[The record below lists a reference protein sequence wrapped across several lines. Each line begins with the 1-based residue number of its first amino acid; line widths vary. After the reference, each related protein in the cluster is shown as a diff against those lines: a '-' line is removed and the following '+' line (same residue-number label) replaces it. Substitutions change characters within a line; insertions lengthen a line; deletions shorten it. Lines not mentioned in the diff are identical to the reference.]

1 MLLLKIVN
9 KLLKKTKHYA
19 KKSGSPFFVTVAA
32 RLENKKK
39 ALIFSELD
47 KLAVTP
53 DVQQSA
59 GQEITKRIIWIC
71 WFQGLEQA
79 PPLVRRC
86 IESVQRNANGAEVV
100 ILTDASIRTWLD
112 LPAHIIE
119 KYDAELIS
127 KAHYS
132 DIVRCALLYQYGGIW
147 MDATL
152 FLTRPVPESFY
163 IHEFSSL
170 RYDVLP
176 QDYSISLG
184 NWTIF
189 LFAAQINSAFMKF
202 VRDALYAYWRSNDA
216 MIEYFFTDYT
226 LLYAVEKHPQFAA
239 LIRNQPIIGNDRYL
253 IRQFINKPV
262 NSETRQALQNDPTGI
277 YKLSHKEKYQTEHN
291 GVETLYSKILH
302 GDFDLN
308 G

>member
-19 KKSGSPFFVTVAA
+19 KKSGSPFFVTAAA

-119 KYDAELIS
+119 KYDAGLIS

-152 FLTRPVPESFY
+152 FLTRPVPDSLFTFS
-163 IHEFSSL
+163 FSSL
-170 RYDVLP
+170 RSDACSPALATSQGY
-176 QDYSISLG
+176 
-184 NWTIF
+184 WTAF
-189 LFAAQINSAFMKF
+189 LLAAQKNSALAKY
-202 VRDALYAYWRSNDA
+202 VRDLFYGYWQHHDAL
-216 MIEYFFTDYT
+216 IEYFLIDYS
-226 LLYAVEKHPQFAA
+226 LLYAVEKYPQFAA